1 MTAYI
6 KSKTF
11 SKPNLHQGLAVLS
24 MLIIFSLF
32 CLGFFYLIQIN
43 SLVEGS
49 YQIRQ
54 QKEYLQELELRSQEL
69 EMAIT
74 SWQSPANLEEMIQSL
89 NMVEG
94 GEIIYLEE
102 EKTVAIKE

>member
-6 KSKTF
+6 KSKKF
-11 SKPNLHQGLAVLS
+11 SKSNHHQGLAMLS

-49 YQIRQ
+49 YLIRQ
-54 QKEYLQELELRSQEL
+54 QKEYVQELKAKSHQL
-69 EMAIT
+69 EMSIAN
-74 SWQSPANLEEMIQSL
+74 WQSPANLEEMIQSL
-89 NMVEG
+89 GMVEG
-94 GEIIYLEE
+94 GQVIYLEE
-102 EKTVAIKE
+102 DKTVAIKE

>member
-1 MTAYI
+1 MTAYV

-11 SKPNLHQGLAVLS
+11 SKPNHHQGLAILS
-24 MLIIFSLF
+24 MLIILSLF

-43 SLVEGS
+43 GLVEGS

-54 QKEYLQELELRSQEL
+54 QKEYLQELEVKSQQL
-69 EMAIT
+69 EMSIAN
-74 SWQSPANLEEMIQSL
+74 WQSPANLEEMIQSL

-94 GEIIYLEE
+94 GQVIYLEE
-102 EKTVAIKE
+102 DKAVAIKE

>member
-6 KSKTF
+6 KSKKF
-11 SKPNLHQGLAVLS
+11 SKPNIHQGLAILS
-24 MLIIFSLF
+24 ILIIFSLF

-43 SLVEGS
+43 GLVEGS

-54 QKEYLQELELRSQEL
+54 QKEYLQELEVRGQQL
-69 EMAIT
+69 EMSIAN
-74 SWQSPANLEEMIQSL
+74 WQSPANLEEMIQSL

-94 GEIIYLEE
+94 GQLIYLEE
-102 EKTVAIKE
+102 DRVVAIKE